1 MFQTLWGGHLLCIY
15 NSAAKF
21 YSNFIYNDITAMGR
35 ISKNVE
41 MKYRKETGSR
51 VTQCHDTSVSLKVR
65 KKELVVDFRKLS
77 GVYTTACINGAEVE
91 IVESFKFPDVN
102 IIHNLA

>member
-1 MFQTLWGGHLLCIY
+1 MTPL
-15 NSAAKF
+15 
-21 YSNFIYNDITAMGR
+21 
-35 ISKNVE
+35 
-41 MKYRKETGSR
+41 
-51 VTQCHDTSVSLKVR
+51 SLKVR

>member
-1 MFQTLWGGHLLCIY
+1 MGGHLLCIY

-51 VTQCHDTSVSLKVR
+51 VTQCHDTSVR

-77 GVYTTACINGAEVE
+77 GVYTTACINGAGVE